1 MNPVFNTQEVL
12 AYAYAIQNKNNGYMK
27 DTQRFSETTNKTI
40 FSNKDYL
47 KFQFIPEHRPPD
59 FVPIK
64 VCEQDYDSVDSALK
78 HFRRYTLG
86 LLGESLNDFQQD
98 ILDIVLSET
107 IPMKKLGIAAYVPEL
122 VSREQKENSLKKT
135 IRTEYRDSNVIGEK
149 GDPVEGVC
157 LILNSNYISQYE
169 KHVYTADMMGNL
181 ISFWTKWEIPVNERR
196 RIKAKVKAHVKNKLF
211 DVNETQLNYVKL
223 YRV

>member
-1 MNPVFNTQEVL
+1 
-12 AYAYAIQNKNNGYMK
+12 
-27 DTQRFSETTNKTI
+27 
-40 FSNKDYL
+40 
-47 KFQFIPEHRPPD
+47 
-59 FVPIK
+59 
-64 VCEQDYDSVDSALK
+64 
-78 HFRRYTLG
+78 
-86 LLGESLNDFQQD
+86 
-98 ILDIVLSET
+98 
-107 IPMKKLGIAAYVPEL
+107 MKKLGIAAYVPEL

>member
-12 AYAYAIQNKNNGYMK
+12 AYAYAIQNKNKGYMK
-27 DTQRFSETTNKTI
+27 DTQRFSETNNKTI

-59 FVPIK
+59 FIPITISAH
-64 VCEQDYDSVDSALK
+64 DYDSVDSALK

-107 IPMKKLGIAAYVPEL
+107 IDLL
-122 VSREQKENSLKKT
+122 L
-135 IRTEYRDSNVIGEK
+135 
-149 GDPVEGVC
+149 
-157 LILNSNYISQYE
+157 
-169 KHVYTADMMGNL
+169 
-181 ISFWTKWEIPVNERR
+181 
-196 RIKAKVKAHVKNKLF
+196 
-211 DVNETQLNYVKL
+211 
-223 YRV
+223 